1 MKTEILKRIMYGT
14 QWVTIKALEGFNVEM
29 RKIIIRIVGNI
40 EWNNE

>member
-14 QWVTIKALEGFNVEM
+14 QSVTIKALEGFNVEM
-29 RKIIIRIVGNI
+29 RKIMIRIVGNI